1 MANIETTVMLVDDD
15 PEVTR
20 SLRRR
25 LRRRPW
31 DVIVASSAEEALAQL
46 AKVPVD
52 VVGSDEHMPGMK
64 GVELLSR
71 VRDEYPSTLRILLS
85 GLVTIDAAAKAVNT
99 AEIYRFCL
107 LYTSPSPRDS

>member
-1 MANIETTVMLVDDD
+1 MTPEKRMANIETTVMLVDDD

-46 AKVPVD
+46 A
-52 VVGSDEHMPGMK
+52 
-64 GVELLSR
+64 
-71 VRDEYPSTLRILLS
+71 
-85 GLVTIDAAAKAVNT
+85 
-99 AEIYRFCL
+99 
-107 LYTSPSPRDS
+107 